1 MKKEISFSAMLQK
14 SIDKINKRH
23 DDELKAIAEAKQQQD
38 GTIDIFDLVEVNE

>member
-23 DDELKAIAEAKQQQD
+23 DDELKAIAEAKQQD